1 MRKRTRENGFTLV
14 EVVVVIGVIA
24 ILAAVLTPYITKY
37 LEDSKTA
44 KAKNETQVIG
54 AAVAIFYKDVARWPN
69 WVDAQASAVV
79 YGGLYTGGTAPTA
92 ALFSATGTGWAAIG
106 AANWNQLDTHLITNG
121 AVAPNHN
128 YVTTGDLRWNGPY
141 ATVLPL
147 DPWGR
152 SYIINAT
159 QFVQVAG
166 ANVPVWVM
174 SAGPNGTID
183 TPIAAATTT
192 PTGDDVGFRI
202 R

>member
-1 MRKRTRENGFTLV
+1 MRGRTRENGFTLV

-24 ILAAVLTPYITKY
+24 ILAAILTPYITKY
-37 LEDSKTA
+37 IEDSKTA
-44 KAKNETQVIG
+44 KAKNEAQVIG

-69 WVDAQASAVV
+69 WVNAQTSVV
-79 YGGLYTGGTAPTA
+79 TYGGLYTGGTAPAA

-121 AVAPNHN
+121 VAAPNHN
-128 YVTTGDLRWNGPY
+128 YVAAGELRWNGPY
-141 ATVLPL
+141 ATSLPL

-152 SYIINAT
+152 PYIINSA
-159 QFVQVAG
+159 QFVQAAG
-166 ANVPVWVM
+166 SNIPAWVM
-174 SAGPNGTID
+174 SAGTNGTID
-183 TPIAAATTT
+183 TPVAAATTT